1 MATFFRSKV
10 LKDVGKV
17 KTPGIVCDASTRSTI
32 IGVSLTN
39 LLQSNI
45 FVNILVSDDTSV
57 EGFYLKDVVIP
68 PNSSLK
74 PLGPAEKIIL
84 APNNAISFQSN
95 ENDSLDVVIS
105 YVDIV

>member
-17 KTPGIVCDASTRSTI
+17 QTPGIVCDASTRSTI

-57 EGFYLKDVVIP
+57 
-68 PNSSLK
+68 
-74 PLGPAEKIIL
+74 
-84 APNNAISFQSN
+84 
-95 ENDSLDVVIS
+95 
-105 YVDIV
+105 

>member
-45 FVNILVSDDTSV
+45 FYVYRNHAKFL
-57 EGFYLKDVVIP
+57 FDV
-68 PNSSLK
+68 
-74 PLGPAEKIIL
+74 
-84 APNNAISFQSN
+84 
-95 ENDSLDVVIS
+95 
-105 YVDIV
+105 